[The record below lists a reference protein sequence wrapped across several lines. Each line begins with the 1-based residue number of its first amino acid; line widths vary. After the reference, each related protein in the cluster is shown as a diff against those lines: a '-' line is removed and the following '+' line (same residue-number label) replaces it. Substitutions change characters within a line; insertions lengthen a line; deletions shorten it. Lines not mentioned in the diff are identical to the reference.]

1 MHIYN
6 GYEVARMNIQQI
18 DRQRFLADLR
28 AIEQQ
33 YPLKFVGVL
42 PRGTVG
48 HVSGDDAVELLAE
61 KREGLS
67 LLELAGAEID
77 LSKLLGRPVAIV
89 LVSGLRGDR
98 GERIKA
104 SVRPL

>member
-1 MHIYN
+1 
-6 GYEVARMNIQQI
+6 MNIQQI
-18 DRQRFLADLR
+18 DRQKLLGHLH

-33 YPLKFVGVL
+33 YPLKFVGIL

-67 LLELAGAEID
+67 LLDLAGAEID
-77 LSKLLGRPVAIV
+77 LSRLLGRPTAIV